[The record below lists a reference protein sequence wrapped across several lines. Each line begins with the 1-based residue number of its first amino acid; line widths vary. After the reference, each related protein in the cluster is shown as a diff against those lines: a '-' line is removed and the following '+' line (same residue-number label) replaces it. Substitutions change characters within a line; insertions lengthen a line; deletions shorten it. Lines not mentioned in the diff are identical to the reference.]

1 MPKQTQ
7 CERAIAQLDSE
18 IAVLQAA
25 KARLVQQQAKAPARK
40 PRVMPRVDEKAG

>member
-7 CERAIAQLDSE
+7 IDRAIAQLDSE

-25 KARLVQQQAKAPARK
+25 KVRLQQQQAKAPKRPVK
-40 PRVMPRVDEKAG
+40 NVVVQERVG